1 MARDEA
7 DREDLLRE
15 ATALVERI
23 ELRVSNMEQSVVI
36 GFRPCGAASFFF
48 GSDPVYQFNS
58 AGQLRRAFVDGLL
71 YKAERG
77 GLVSLRRDR
86 TASATQLLRRDLSAA
101 RQTKFLATAQ
111 NHLSHLAEALKG
123 GNYEIVGQVPPATDV
138 LTRTDEALA
147 RLTEIQVA
155 PSPRVS

>member
-7 DREDLLRE
+7 DRENLLRE

-23 ELRVSNMEQSVVI
+23 ELRVSNSEQSVVI
-36 GFRPCGAASFFF
+36 GFRPCGAASFFL

-86 TASATQLLRRDLSAA
+86 SASATRLMRRDLSAA
-101 RQTKFLATAQ
+101 AQTEFLATAQ
-111 NHLSHLAEALKG
+111 HQLNHLAEALDH
-123 GNYEIVGQVPPATDV
+123 GNYEIVGQVPSKANV
-138 LTRTDEALA
+138 LKRVRESLTRVTQ
-147 RLTEIQVA
+147 IQVA
-155 PSPRVS
+155 LSPRVS

>member
-23 ELRVSNMEQSVVI
+23 ELRVSCREQSVVI
-36 GFRPCGAASFFF
+36 GFRPCGAASFFL

-71 YKAERG
+71 YKAEKGR
-77 GLVSLRRDR
+77 LVSLRRDR
-86 TASATQLLRRDLSAA
+86 TTSATRLLRRDLSDA
-101 RQTKFLATAQ
+101 RQSEFLATAQ
-111 NHLSHLAEALKG
+111 HQLSHLAEALKG
-123 GNYEIVGQVPPATDV
+123 GNYEIVGQVPSAADV
-138 LTRTDEALA
+138 LMHTHEALA

-155 PSPRVS
+155 QSPRVS